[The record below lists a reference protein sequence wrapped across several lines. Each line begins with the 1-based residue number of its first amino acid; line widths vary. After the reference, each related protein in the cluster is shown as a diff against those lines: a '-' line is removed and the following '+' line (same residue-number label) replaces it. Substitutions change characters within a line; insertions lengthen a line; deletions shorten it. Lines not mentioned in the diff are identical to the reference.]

1 MGQRCSRTHNSK
13 VCSLVH
19 MLEIST
25 CGEKRK
31 NMDEDALITS
41 LLNLLQRQNVLRN
54 KSRLNPPPLAHNQKS
69 FGLPPSC
76 T

>member
-1 MGQRCSRTHNSK
+1 MMIYRGYSDYICMGQRCSRTHNSK

-31 NMDEDALITS
+31 NMDEDALI
-41 LLNLLQRQNVLRN
+41 Q
-54 KSRLNPPPLAHNQKS
+54 PPY
-69 FGLPPSC
+69 
-76 T
+76 